1 MKINGANH
9 IGINV
14 SDMEKALH
22 FYHELLKLPI
32 LERKIGNGESEI
44 YYLQMGDF
52 TRIELFDYHG
62 KSAKKEVAES
72 DLGYR
77 HLAMDVDDVDEWAAY
92 LKENGV
98 PIRYG
103 PESLLHLNARV
114 CLIEDPDGM
123 ELELCTKI
131 K

>member
-1 MKINGANH
+1 MKMNGVNH
-9 IGINV
+9 VGINV
-14 SDMEKALH
+14 SDMERALH
-22 FYHELLKLPI
+22 FYHELLQLPI
-32 LERKIGNGESEI
+32 LEEKIDNGDNEI
-44 YYLQMGDF
+44 YYLQLNDF

-62 KSAKKEVAES
+62 KSVKKDVAES

-77 HLAMDVDDVDEWAAY
+77 HLAIDVDDVDEWAAH

-103 PESLLHLNARV
+103 PESLPHLNARV

-123 ELELCTKI
+123 EIEICHKI